1 MAYGSGSSGA
11 VCSLFQT
18 DAAPFGA
25 RQRGS
30 MEYIME
36 TQHLTKVYGH
46 KEAVKDVSLHIRE
59 GQITA

>member
-1 MAYGSGSSGA
+1 
-11 VCSLFQT
+11 
-18 DAAPFGA
+18 
-25 RQRGS
+25 

>member
-25 RQRGS
+25 RQGGS
-30 MEYIME
+30 MEYIMA
-36 TQHLTKVYGH
+36 QHLTKVYGH